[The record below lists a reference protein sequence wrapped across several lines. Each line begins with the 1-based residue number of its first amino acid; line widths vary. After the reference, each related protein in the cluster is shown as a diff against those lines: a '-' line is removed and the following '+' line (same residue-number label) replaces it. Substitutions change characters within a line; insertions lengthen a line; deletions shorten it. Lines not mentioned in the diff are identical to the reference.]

1 MDDLGM
7 ELTDLGWDE
16 VIMRGVKLEGD
27 DVMGEVVEGEKRFVE
42 LVKRF
47 ETDVIFGV
55 SLCLFSF

>member
-1 MDDLGM
+1 M

-27 DVMGEVVEGEKRFVE
+27 ELMGEVVEGEKRFVE